1 VVAAQSIREYDM
13 VGTILEG
20 TILILILGLILSH
33 AADFSTAIRAVG
45 AVYTQAVQTLA
56 GVAG

>member
-1 VVAAQSIREYDM
+1 M

>member
-1 VVAAQSIREYDM
+1 MISA
-13 VGTILEG
+13 ILEG

-33 AADFSTAIRAVG
+33 ASQFSTALGAVG
-45 AVYTQAVQTLA
+45 STYTNAVQTLA